1 MRVLV
6 VDDEQRITSNIK
18 DYLVSDGHTVDT
30 AANGE
35 DALVLA
41 DINSYDL
48 VILDWM
54 LPDMDGPK
62 ICKVLRENKIDSPVL
77 MLTAKSQLEDKVE
90 GLNAGADDYLTKPFE
105 FDELDARIRALLRRK
120 IGGSSTPL
128 IRIADFTLDT
138 NTREVTR
145 GGQKVDLA
153 PREFS
158 LLEYLVLNR
167 GKALGRTDILEH
179 VWGESVDQF
188 SNTVDVHI
196 RYLRK
201 KIDDDF
207 DTKLIKTVK
216 GKGYMLCLE

>member
-54 LPDMDGPK
+54 LPDMDGLK

>member
-62 ICKVLRENKIDSPVL
+62 ICKVLRENKI
-77 MLTAKSQLEDKVE
+77 
-90 GLNAGADDYLTKPFE
+90 
-105 FDELDARIRALLRRK
+105 
-120 IGGSSTPL
+120 
-128 IRIADFTLDT
+128 
-138 NTREVTR
+138 
-145 GGQKVDLA
+145 
-153 PREFS
+153 
-158 LLEYLVLNR
+158 
-167 GKALGRTDILEH
+167 
-179 VWGESVDQF
+179 
-188 SNTVDVHI
+188 
-196 RYLRK
+196 
-201 KIDDDF
+201 
-207 DTKLIKTVK
+207 
-216 GKGYMLCLE
+216 